1 MGLELLNALVR
12 IRSKLYFSEKCCVNI
27 VVTKRM
33 LELFNAKQM
42 YDSPSK
48 ELHSQDKQIRELCRK
63 SKTRVMDGVIF
74 SFIML
79 HINLCTFTNLVN

>member
-1 MGLELLNALVR
+1 MCPLKRGVRLRGVSVNKGSIVVVTKLMLELL
-12 IRSKLYFSEKCCVNI
+12 
-27 VVTKRM
+27 
-33 LELFNAKQM
+33 NAKQM